1 MPFVKNDKK
10 DAFESC
16 FPDVKKPGFRKPLK
30 MPSFCAETKGE
41 VAESKY

>member
-30 MPSFCAETKGE
+30 MPSFCAEPQGG
-41 VAESKY
+41 VSESKC